1 MSEVIITMKQY
12 SELQIQKALTQ
23 LNSVRCDGHKW
34 LVENHKLTKSFT
46 FKNFIDAFG
55 WMSQIAICAEK
66 LNHHPDWLNSY
77 NKVVVSLT
85 THELGGL
92 SELDF
97 KLAEKMDFYI
107 K

>member
-1 MSEVIITMKQY
+1 MKLY
-12 SELQIQKALTQ
+12 SDQQMQKALTQ
-23 LNSVRCDGHKW
+23 LNSELYDGHRW
-34 LVENHKLTKSFT
+34 SVENHKLIKSFT

-66 LNHHPDWLNSY
+66 LNHHPDWSNSC